1 MGNVLLLPCVCKEDR
16 VAVQETAA
24 GGKKTKR
31 IKRPAVANNVVTG
44 EDQDGG
50 EEKKKKAWPGS
61 GEYGVRLKVVVT
73 RKDAKEFMARL
84 EEQAAAERKAR
95 RMAELGSGGMVSP
108 SRDAWRPRLAT
119 IPETES

>member
-31 IKRPAVANNVVTG
+31 IMRPAVANNVVIG

-50 EEKKKKAWPGS
+50 EEKKKACPGS
-61 GEYGVRLKVVVT
+61 VEYGVRLKVVVT
-73 RKDAKEFMARL
+73 RKDAAEFMARL

-95 RMAELGSGGMVSP
+95 MGELGCGGMVSP
-108 SRDAWRPRLAT
+108 CRDAPWRPRLAT
-119 IPETES
+119 IPES